1 MTVAPKHRA
10 FVALG
15 SNLQSPQSQ
24 VAKAINELNA
34 LPQTHLVKAS
44 SLYKTAPVGYDN
56 QPDFINAVAEIETA
70 LAAPALLTALL
81 ALEDAH
87 GRERPFPNAPRVLD
101 LDLLLYDD
109 ATIQTTALTLPH
121 PRMYLRG
128 FVMLPLAE
136 IAPDVIIPN
145 MGRVA
150 DIAAN
155 CTDQSVEKMN
165 HPDKKQA

>member
-1 MTVAPKHRA
+1 MSIASKHRA

-15 SNLQSPQSQ
+15 SNLQQPELQ
-24 VAKAINELNA
+24 VTSAFNELAN
-34 LPQTHLVKAS
+34 LPQTSLVKAS

-56 QPDFINAVAEIETA
+56 QPDFINAVAEVETT
-70 LAAPALLTALL
+70 LTAPSLLSALLD
-81 ALEDAH
+81 LENSH

-101 LDLLLYDD
+101 LDLLLFDD
-109 ATIQTTALTLPH
+109 VAMQTAFLTLPH
-121 PRMYLRG
+121 PRMHLRG

-145 MGRVA
+145 IGKVSDLA
-150 DIAAN
+150 LSCA
-155 CTDQSVEKMN
+155 DQSVEKIN